1 MARTFDV
8 KVILSDT
15 NDKQIKAVVTLTI
28 EDRQQFFF
36 RQTASVSLK
45 LLGVAGPAGWQAG
58 LASI

>member
-1 MARTFDV
+1 MARNFGG

-28 EDRQQFFF
+28 EGRQQFFG
-36 RQTASVSLK
+36 QTASVSLK
-45 LLGVAGPAGWQAG
+45 LLGVAPWQAR